1 MKNTILR
8 NAPKL
13 KSYRPLQ
20 NSNLKVFIGPDL
32 TRSQQIEN
40 KRLRDELQRRRNMGE
55 NVVISRG
62 RIIRRTEQPSGGQP
76 TFTRG
81 EHFMSSPINSSP
93 ISSSP
98 INNSPINNSPIN
110 NSPINNSPASSI
122 SSTDASTPPGLTR
135 SEGAAQHLGAGGAQS
150 SDAGGARSL
159 GAGAGMPVP
168 PDRVMMQPQERQL
181 RPRL

>member
-1 MKNTILR
+1 MKNTILK

-62 RIIRRTEQPSGGQP
+62 RIIRRTEQPSGGQA

-81 EHFMSSPINSSP
+81 NHLMSSPINSSP

-98 INNSPINNSPIN
+98 INNSP
-110 NSPINNSPASSI
+110 ASSI
-122 SSTDASTPPGLTR
+122 SSADASTPPGLAR

-150 SDAGGARSL
+150 LDAGGARSL